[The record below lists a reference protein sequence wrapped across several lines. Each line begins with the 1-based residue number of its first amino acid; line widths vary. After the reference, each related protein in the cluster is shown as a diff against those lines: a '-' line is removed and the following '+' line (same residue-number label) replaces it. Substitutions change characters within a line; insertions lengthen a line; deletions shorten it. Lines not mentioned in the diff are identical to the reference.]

1 MSYRFLD
8 NIDEKII
15 DATIKVGSENGANKL
30 STKEIAK
37 VCDISE
43 FVIYDHFKS
52 KENLVSIAD
61 KKIAEA
67 VMGEALSTLK
77 INADLV
83 SFYSTMVDFCLAK
96 KDYTAFTINYGHIF
110 PRTTKPADYDAFMNE
125 VFMPS
130 AKEGVGLLSLSFPD
144 DTSCLHLWLWLFQ
157 NVIIYCQLVILGSLV
172 DSKAR
177 RFEAGKLVASGLS
190 SFLAQ

>member
-61 KKIAEA
+61 KKIAETI
-67 VMGEALSTLK
+67 MDEALRILK

-83 SFYSTMVDFCLAK
+83 SFYSSMVDFCLTK
-96 KDYTAFTINYGHIF
+96 RDYTAFTINYGHIF
-110 PRTTKPADYDAFMNE
+110 PRTAKPTDYDSFMSN
-125 VFMPS
+125 VFLPV
-130 AKEGVGLLSLSFPD
+130 AKEGVGLLKLHFPD
-144 DTSCLHLWLWLFQ
+144 EMSCLHLWLWLFQ
-157 NVIIYCQLVILGSLV
+157 NVIIYCQLVTLGSMV
-172 DSKAR
+172 DSKQR
-177 RFEAGKLVASGLS
+177 RFEAGQLVASGLNA
-190 SFLAQ
+190 FLIQ

>member
-61 KKIAEA
+61 KKIAETI
-67 VMGEALSTLK
+67 MDEALRILK

-83 SFYSTMVDFCLAK
+83 SFYSSMVDFCLAK

-110 PRTTKPADYDAFMNE
+110 PRTAKPADYDNFVLN
-125 VFMPS
+125 VFLPA
-130 AKEGVGLLSLSFPD
+130 AKEGMSLLKLHSPD

-157 NVIIYCQLVILGSLV
+157 NVIIYCQLAVLGSMA
-172 DSKAR
+172 DSKER
-177 RFEAGKLVASGLS
+177 RIEAGKLVASGLDA
-190 SFLAQ
+190 FFAQ